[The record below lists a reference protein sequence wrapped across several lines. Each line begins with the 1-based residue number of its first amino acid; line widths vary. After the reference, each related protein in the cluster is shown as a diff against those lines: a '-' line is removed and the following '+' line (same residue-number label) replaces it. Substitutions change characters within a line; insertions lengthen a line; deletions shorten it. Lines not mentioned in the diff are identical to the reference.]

1 MAKNADFRR
10 FCGLFLCY
18 FPRMN
23 IEVGPPDEVTSYRK
37 IAIASWRHPRDPTTY
52 SWIDVPIEATE
63 AYLKSVDS
71 EVAPTLTHF
80 LSLALADCV
89 KRQPEFNRFLRAG
102 KLYPR
107 LSTDA
112 FITTLL
118 RSKKGKD
125 LSGFVIRG
133 ITGKSLAEVAKES
146 AEKTDKLRKG
156 EDAEM
161 EAAQRKAKM
170 LPAEFLR
177 IAMWFQE
184 LIAYRLNL
192 NPRWVGM
199 PKDRFGSFMIS
210 NIGAL
215 GLEKAFIPLSPY
227 TRCPIIV
234 GLGKPREEAIV
245 REGEIVVGRVV
256 TISLTFDHRFADGA
270 QGALVLRRLQ
280 KIFANP
286 EGFPDVFSGK
296 ED

>member
-1 MAKNADFRR
+1 
-10 FCGLFLCY
+10 
-18 FPRMN
+18 MN
-23 IEVGPPDEVTSYRK
+23 VEVGSPDEVTSYRK

-52 SWIDVPIEATE
+52 GWIDVPVEAAET
-63 AYLKSVDS
+63 YLKNHDS
-71 EVAPTLTHF
+71 EVPATLTHF
-80 LSLALADCV
+80 LALALADSI

-118 RSKKGKD
+118 RGKKGKD
-125 LSGFVIRG
+125 LSGFGIRN
-133 ITGKSLAEVAKES
+133 ITSKSLAEVAKES
-146 AEKTDKLRKG
+146 AEEADKLRKG
-156 EDAEM
+156 EDKEM
-161 EAAQRKAKM
+161 EATQRRVKM

-245 REGEIVVGRVV
+245 KDGEVAVGRVV

-286 EGFPDVFSGK
+286 EGFPSVFHL
-296 ED
+296 EDD

>member
-1 MAKNADFRR
+1 
-10 FCGLFLCY
+10 
-18 FPRMN
+18 MN
-23 IEVGPPDEVTSYRK
+23 VEVGSPDEVTSYRK

-52 SWIDVPIEATE
+52 GWIDVPVEAAET
-63 AYLKSVDS
+63 YLKNHDS
-71 EVAPTLTHF
+71 EVPATLTHF
-80 LSLALADCV
+80 LALALADSI

-118 RSKKGKD
+118 RGKKGKD
-125 LSGFVIRG
+125 LSGFVIRN
-133 ITGKSLAEVAKES
+133 ITSKSLAEVAKES
-146 AEKTDKLRKG
+146 AEEADKLRKG
-156 EDAEM
+156 EDKEM
-161 EAAQRKAKM
+161 EATQRRVNM

-245 REGEIVVGRVV
+245 KDGEVAVGRVV

-286 EGFPDVFSGK
+286 EGFPSVFHL
-296 ED
+296 EDD

>member
-1 MAKNADFRR
+1 
-10 FCGLFLCY
+10 
-18 FPRMN
+18 MN
-23 IEVGPPDEVTSYRK
+23 VEVGSPDEVTSYRK

-52 SWIDVPIEATE
+52 GWIDVPVEAAET
-63 AYLKSVDS
+63 YLKNHDS
-71 EVAPTLTHF
+71 EVPATLTHF
-80 LSLALADCV
+80 LALALADSI

-118 RSKKGKD
+118 RGKKGKD
-125 LSGFVIRG
+125 LSGFVIRN
-133 ITGKSLAEVAKES
+133 ITSKSLAEVAKES
-146 AEKTDKLRKG
+146 AEEADKLRKG
-156 EDAEM
+156 EDKEM
-161 EAAQRKAKM
+161 EATQRRVNM

-245 REGEIVVGRVV
+245 KDGEVAVGRVV

-270 QGALVLRRLQ
+270 QGALILRRLQ

-286 EGFPDVFSGK
+286 EGFPSVFHL
-296 ED
+296 EDD

>member
-1 MAKNADFRR
+1 
-10 FCGLFLCY
+10 
-18 FPRMN
+18 MN
-23 IEVGPPDEVTSYRK
+23 VEVGSPDEVTSYRK

-52 SWIDVPIEATE
+52 GWIDVPVEAAET
-63 AYLKSVDS
+63 YLKNPDS
-71 EVAPTLTHF
+71 EVPATLTHF
-80 LSLALADCV
+80 LALALADSI

-118 RSKKGKD
+118 RGKKGKD
-125 LSGFVIRG
+125 LSGFVIRN

-146 AEKTDKLRKG
+146 AEEADKLRKG
-156 EDAEM
+156 EDKEM
-161 EAAQRKAKM
+161 EATQRRVNM

-245 REGEIVVGRVV
+245 KDGEVAVGRVV

-286 EGFPDVFSGK
+286 EGFPSVFHL
-296 ED
+296 EDD

>member
-1 MAKNADFRR
+1 
-10 FCGLFLCY
+10 
-18 FPRMN
+18 MN
-23 IEVGPPDEVTSYRK
+23 VEVGSPDEVTSYRK

-52 SWIDVPIEATE
+52 GWIDVPVEAAET
-63 AYLKSVDS
+63 YLKNHDS
-71 EVAPTLTHF
+71 EVPATLTHF
-80 LSLALADCV
+80 LALALADSI

-118 RSKKGKD
+118 RGKKGKD
-125 LSGFVIRG
+125 LSGFVIRN
-133 ITGKSLAEVAKES
+133 ITSKSLAEVAKES
-146 AEKTDKLRKG
+146 AEEADKLRKG
-156 EDAEM
+156 EDKEM
-161 EAAQRKAKM
+161 EATQRRVNM

-227 TRCPIIV
+227 TRYPIIV

-245 REGEIVVGRVV
+245 KDGEVAVGRVV

-286 EGFPDVFSGK
+286 EGFPSVFHL
-296 ED
+296 EDD

>member
-1 MAKNADFRR
+1 
-10 FCGLFLCY
+10 
-18 FPRMN
+18 MN
-23 IEVGPPDEVTSYRK
+23 IEVGPPDELTSYRK

-52 SWIDVPIEATE
+52 GWIDVPVEAAE
-63 AYLKSVDS
+63 SFLKSYDS
-71 EVAPTLTHF
+71 EVSPTLTHF
-80 LSLALADCV
+80 LALALADCV
-89 KRQPEFNRFLRAG
+89 KRQPEFDRFLRAG

-112 FITTLL
+112 FITTML

-133 ITGKSLAEVAKES
+133 ITGKTLAEVAKES
-146 AEKTDKLRKG
+146 ADEANKLRKG

-161 EAAQRKAKM
+161 EAVQRRAN
-170 LPAEFLR
+170 LIPAELLR
-177 IAMWFQE
+177 VAMWFQE

-192 NPRWVGM
+192 NPTGVGM
-199 PKDRFGSFMIS
+199 PKDRFGSFIIS

-234 GLGKPREEAIV
+234 GLGKPREEPIV
-245 REGEIVVGRVV
+245 RDGEIVPARVV

-286 EGFPDVFSGK
+286 EGFPTVFNGHEEGSISSH
-296 ED
+296 

>member
-1 MAKNADFRR
+1 
-10 FCGLFLCY
+10 
-18 FPRMN
+18 MN
-23 IEVGPPDEVTSYRK
+23 VEVGSPDEVTSYRK

-52 SWIDVPIEATE
+52 GWIDVPVEAAET
-63 AYLKSVDS
+63 YLKNHDS
-71 EVAPTLTHF
+71 EVPATLTHF
-80 LSLALADCV
+80 LALALADSI

-118 RSKKGKD
+118 RGKKGKD
-125 LSGFVIRG
+125 LSGFVIRN

-146 AEKTDKLRKG
+146 AEEADKLRKG
-156 EDAEM
+156 EDKEM
-161 EAAQRKAKM
+161 EATQRRVKM

-245 REGEIVVGRVV
+245 KDGEVAVGRVV

-286 EGFPDVFSGK
+286 EGFPSVFHL
-296 ED
+296 EDD